1 MRIATVLEMK
11 GGRVVTVS
19 PDASVVEALRLL
31 AAQQIGALVV
41 SEDGVHA
48 VGVLSER
55 DLVRGMHRLGCE
67 VRDLRVEVLMTP
79 LRQVTTEEG
88 TVDEVLAQMTE
99 ARVRHVPVLSS
110 GSLVGLVS
118 IGDLVKV
125 RMDEL
130 EAARRELVEYISA
143 R

>member
-11 GGRVVTVS
+11 GGRVITIS

-31 AAQQIGALVV
+31 DAHQIGALVV
-41 SEDGVHA
+41 SEDGIHA

-88 TVDEVLAQMTE
+88 TVDDVLTQMTE

-130 EAARRELVEYISA
+130 EAARR
-143 R
+143 